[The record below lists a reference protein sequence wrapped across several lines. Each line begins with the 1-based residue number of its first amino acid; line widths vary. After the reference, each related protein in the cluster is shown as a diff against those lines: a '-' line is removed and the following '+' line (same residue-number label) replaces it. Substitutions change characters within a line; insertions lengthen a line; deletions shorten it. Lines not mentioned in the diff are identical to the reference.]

1 MPHDNEKQIARQLW
15 GKLLTGAS
23 GEALGNLV
31 AYSFEKKGK
40 WNLKKQERRQFLI
53 HVVNGLLLN
62 YLNCFNS
69 CETLL
74 TNPANKY
81 MFKVN
86 NIYTKRR
93 HEICSK
99 LTIKTP
105 EQRIFIVNFE
115 LNLHLFLVFPLL
127 T

>member
-53 HVVNGLLLN
+53 HVVSGLLLN
-62 YLNCFNS
+62 YLNCFDS
-69 CETLL
+69 SKTIL

-86 NIYTKRR
+86 NILHK
-93 HEICSK
+93 K
-99 LTIKTP
+99 KT
-105 EQRIFIVNFE
+105 
-115 LNLHLFLVFPLL
+115 
-127 T
+127 